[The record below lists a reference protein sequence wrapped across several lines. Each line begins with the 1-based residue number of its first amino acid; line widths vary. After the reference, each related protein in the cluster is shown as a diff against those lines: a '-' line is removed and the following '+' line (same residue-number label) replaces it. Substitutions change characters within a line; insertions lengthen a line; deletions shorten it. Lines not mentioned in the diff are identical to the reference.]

1 MSVDDTLKNLGG
13 LLEKQNQKKEE
24 KTKGAM
30 KNFFN
35 PPPAEEEEE
44 EEKEKNNTFVLGP
57 KKKPALERKTYY
69 LTPSL
74 IETIDEVSGATGY
87 DKSEVV
93 RMALQTFFDN
103 IDIKKSE
110 T

>member
-30 KNFFN
+30 KKFFN
-35 PPPAEEEEE
+35 PPPAEEEE
-44 EEKEKNNTFVLGP
+44 KNNTFILGP

-69 LTPSL
+69 LTSSL
-74 IETIDEVSGATGY
+74 IDTIDEVSEVTGY

-103 IDIKKSE
+103 IDIEKSE